1 MAEAVNTGIIL
12 HIEGVDKSF
21 PGVKA
26 LSNMNLDLKYGEV
39 HGVCGENGAGKS
51 TLMKIIT
58 GVHKP
63 DSGRITL
70 RGEEFTVHNPNE
82 AYAHGI
88 AIIFQEMS
96 LFPDLTVLEN
106 LFMGHE
112 YRKSFLPGI
121 KMLDYPAMREKADEI
136 FGRLG
141 MQVDPD
147 AWVAN
152 LGVATKQMV
161 EIAKALT
168 FDSQILILDEPTA
181 SLTSKEVDTLF
192 DTIGKLKSEGVSMLY
207 ISHRLDEIFL
217 IADRVTVIRDGEHI
231 KTADV
236 ENVKKNQLVSWM
248 VGRTLSNLYPK
259 ETVEIGE
266 SVFEIRGVHQEGLLN
281 NIDLHLKQ
289 GEILGLAGL
298 AGAGRT
304 ELALAI
310 CGLVKP
316 DGGEF
321 FIDGKKV
328 RINSYR
334 DAMDNGLVYISEDRQ
349 KYGLIIPMTVK
360 ENITLPLI
368 RKISNSIG
376 LIDFK
381 EEADIN
387 DTYMSSLSIKAPN
400 GDFIVDNLS
409 GGNQQKVSVAK
420 ALATEPRI
428 LVLDEPTR
436 GVDVG
441 AKSEIHRIISN
452 LAKAGKSII
461 LISSDLPEILGMC
474 DRVAVMKT
482 GNKVGELNRSEL
494 TQERVLHM
502 AL

>member
-1 MAEAVNTGIIL
+1 MTVAEAVNSGIIL

-63 DSGRITL
+63 DCGRITL

-112 YRKSFLPGI
+112 YRKNFLPGI
-121 KMLDYPAMREKADEI
+121 KMLDYPAMQEKADEI

-147 AWVAN
+147 ARVAN

-231 KTADV
+231 ETADV
-236 ENVKKNQLVSWM
+236 ENVEENQLVSWM
-248 VGRTLSNLYPK
+248 GGRTLSNLYPK

-321 FIDGKKV
+321 FI
-328 RINSYR
+328 
-334 DAMDNGLVYISEDRQ
+334 
-349 KYGLIIPMTVK
+349 
-360 ENITLPLI
+360 
-368 RKISNSIG
+368 
-376 LIDFK
+376 
-381 EEADIN
+381 
-387 DTYMSSLSIKAPN
+387 
-400 GDFIVDNLS
+400 
-409 GGNQQKVSVAK
+409 
-420 ALATEPRI
+420 
-428 LVLDEPTR
+428 
-436 GVDVG
+436 
-441 AKSEIHRIISN
+441 
-452 LAKAGKSII
+452 
-461 LISSDLPEILGMC
+461 
-474 DRVAVMKT
+474 
-482 GNKVGELNRSEL
+482 
-494 TQERVLHM
+494 
-502 AL
+502 